1 MSWLD
6 EARQKA
12 AQTQKNDLETEFS
25 PNTPDGRERLERR
38 LKMMYDN
45 ATEREIAK
53 AVDNAIDR
61 FPAPF
66 DEKTFMDFL
75 RVKLED

>member
-66 DEKTFMDFL
+66 DEKAFMDFL

>member
-12 AQTQKNDLETEFS
+12 AQAHRNDVETEFA
-25 PNTPDGRERLERR
+25 PDTPDGRERLERR

-53 AVDNAIDR
+53 AVDDAFDR
-61 FPAPF
+61 YSAPF
-66 DEKTFMDFL
+66 DEKAFMDFL
-75 RVKLED
+75 RTKLED

>member
-1 MSWLD
+1 M
-6 EARQKA
+6 
-12 AQTQKNDLETEFS
+12 QKNDLETEFS

-66 DEKTFMDFL
+66 DEKAFMDFL

>member
-12 AQTQKNDLETEFS
+12 AQMQKNEVGTGFS
-25 PNTPDGRERLERR
+25 PDTPDGRERLERR
-38 LKMMYDN
+38 LKMLYDN
-45 ATEREIAK
+45 ATEREIAT
-53 AVDNAIDR
+53 AVDDAIDR
-61 FPAPF
+61 FSAPF
-66 DEKTFMDFL
+66 DEKVFMDFL

>member
-12 AQTQKNDLETEFS
+12 AQMQKNDAGTEFS
-25 PNTPDGRERLERR
+25 PDTPDGRERLERR

-45 ATEREIAK
+45 ATEREIGK
-53 AVDNAIDR
+53 AVDDAIDR
-61 FPAPF
+61 FSAPF
-66 DEKTFMDFL
+66 DEKAFMDFL
-75 RVKLED
+75 RAKLED

>member
-12 AQTQKNDLETEFS
+12 AQMQKNDLETEFS

-66 DEKTFMDFL
+66 DEKAFMDFL

>member
-12 AQTQKNDLETEFS
+12 AQMQKNDTGTEFS
-25 PNTPDGRERLERR
+25 PDTPDDRERLERR
-38 LKMMYDN
+38 LKMMYDS
-45 ATEREIAK
+45 ATEREIGK
-53 AVDNAIDR
+53 AIDDAIDR
-61 FPAPF
+61 FSAPF

-75 RVKLED
+75 RAKLED

>member
-12 AQTQKNDLETEFS
+12 ARTQKNDLETEFS
-25 PNTPDGRERLERR
+25 PDTPDGRERLERR

-61 FPAPF
+61 FSAPF
-66 DEKTFMDFL
+66 DEKAFMDFL